1 MYCAAYN
8 KKRGLFTPVTDV
20 PIEVIGAGYM
30 TVQSKAIS
38 YRPSGTPSY
47 QLIYI
52 KSCKAPITYTIGNQE
67 YTAQKDDIILYRP
80 YEAQKYIY
88 TTDHEVLAY
97 WIHFDGT
104 EVENLM
110 KKFRINDI
118 KILHLTDTTISVPH
132 TIKMI
137 MNEINASHRFSQD
150 IISGELCTL
159 LAKLAQFNYL
169 SSNNFSKIDEIID
182 EIKINFS
189 DNTSNQDY
197 AYKCGLSL
205 PHFLRRFKQVTG
217 KSPLNYKLNLRIIHA
232 KQLITSTELSINQIA
247 QVVGFNDPFHFSRYF
262 KKLTGY
268 SPKEYREFFS
278 ENNNSRHKIQ

>member
-20 PIEVIGAGYM
+20 PIDVIGAGYM
-30 TVQSKAIS
+30 SVETKAPS
-38 YRPSGTPSY
+38 YRPNGTPSY

-52 KSCKAPITYTIGNQE
+52 KSCKNSITYTIGNQE
-67 YTAQKDDIILYRP
+67 YPAQKDDIIIYRP
-80 YEAQKYIY
+80 HETQKYNY
-88 TTDHEVLAY
+88 TVKDEALVY

-110 KKFRINDI
+110 KKFYINDI
-118 KILHLTDTTISVPH
+118 RVMRLTDTTISIPK
-132 TIKMI
+132 TIKKI
-137 MNEINASHRFSQD
+137 MNEINASHHFSHE
-150 IISGELCTL
+150 IISAELYGL

-169 SSNNFSKIDEIID
+169 NNNNFSKIDEIID

-205 PHFLRRFKQVTG
+205 PHFLRCFKQVTG
-217 KSPLNYKLNLRIIHA
+217 TSPLNYKLNLRINHA
-232 KQLITSTELSINQIA
+232 KQLITSTELSINQIS

-262 KKLTGY
+262 KKLTGH
-268 SPKEYREFFS
+268 SPKEYREKFS
-278 ENNNSRHKIQ
+278 KSIDNQLKI

>member
-8 KKRGLFTPVTDV
+8 KKRGLYTPVTDV
-20 PIEVIGAGYM
+20 PIDVIGAGYM

-38 YRPSGTPSY
+38 YRPNGTPSY

-52 KSCKAPITYTIGNQE
+52 KNCKAPITYTIGTQE
-67 YTAQKDDIILYRP
+67 YTAQNGDIVLYRP
-80 YEAQKYIY
+80 NETQKYIY
-88 TTDHEVLAY
+88 TANHELLAY

-104 EVENLM
+104 EVEKIM
-110 KKFRINDI
+110 KRLYINDI
-118 KILHLTDTTISVPH
+118 KVIHLTDTSISFPK
-132 TIKMI
+132 TIKKI
-137 MNEINASHRFSQD
+137 MNEINASHRFSHD
-150 IISGELCTL
+150 IISGELYSL

-169 SSNNFSKIDEIID
+169 SNNNFSKIDEIID

-217 KSPLNYKLNLRIIHA
+217 TSPLNYKLNLRINHA
-232 KQLITSTELSINQIA
+232 KQLITSTELSINQIS

-262 KKLTGY
+262 KKITGH
-268 SPKEYREFFS
+268 SPKEYRENFS
-278 ENNNSRHKIQ
+278 KNIIN

>member
-20 PIEVIGAGYM
+20 PIDVIGAGYM
-30 TVQSKAIS
+30 TVQAKAVS
-38 YRPSGTPSY
+38 NRPNGTPSY
-47 QLIYI
+47 QMIYI
-52 KSCKAPITYTIGNQE
+52 KSCKTPITYIIGNQE
-67 YTAQKDDIILYRP
+67 YTAQKDDIVLYRP
-80 YEAQKYIY
+80 NETQKYIY
-88 TTDHEVLAY
+88 TANHELLAY

-104 EVENLM
+104 IVESLM
-110 KKFRINDI
+110 KNFHLHDL
-118 KILHLTDTTISVPH
+118 KIIHLTDTTIAFTK
-132 TIKMI
+132 TIKRI

-150 IISGELCTL
+150 IISGELYTL

-169 SSNNFSKIDEIID
+169 NNNNFSKIDEIID

-205 PHFLRRFKQVTG
+205 PHFLRCFKQVTG
-217 KSPLNYKLNLRIIHA
+217 TSPLNYKLNIRVNHA
-232 KQLITSTELSINQIA
+232 KQLITSTELSINQIS

-262 KKLTGY
+262 KKLTGH
-268 SPKEYREFFS
+268 SPKEYREMFS
-278 ENNNSRHKIQ
+278 KNINNHLQN

>member
-30 TVQSKAIS
+30 TVQAKAVS

-52 KSCKAPITYTIGNQE
+52 KSCKAPITYIIGNQE
-67 YTAQKDDIILYRP
+67 FTAQKDDIILYRP
-80 YEAQKYIY
+80 YETQNYIY
-88 TTDHEVLAY
+88 TSEHELLAY

-104 EVENLM
+104 EIESLM
-110 KKFRINDI
+110 KKLYINDI
-118 KILHLTDTTISVPH
+118 RVMHLTDPSISVPK
-132 TIKMI
+132 TIKTI
-137 MNEINASHRFSQD
+137 MNEINASHRFSNE

-169 SSNNFSKIDEIID
+169 TNNNFSKIDEIID

-205 PHFLRRFKQVTG
+205 PHFLRCFKQVTG
-217 KSPLNYKLNLRIIHA
+217 TSPLNYKLNIRINHA
-232 KQLITSTELSINQIA
+232 KQLITSTELSINQIS

-262 KKLTGY
+262 KKLTGH
-268 SPKEYREFFS
+268 SPKEYREKFS
-278 ENNNSRHKIQ
+278 NSIDNQLKI

>member
-20 PIEVIGAGYM
+20 PIDVIDAGYM
-30 TVQSKAIS
+30 TVQAKAIS
-38 YRPSGTPSY
+38 YRPQGTPSY

-52 KSCKAPITYTIGNQE
+52 KTCKEPITYTIGDQD

-80 YEAQKYIY
+80 YEMQKYIY
-88 TTDHEVLAY
+88 TTNHDVLAY

-110 KKFRINDI
+110 KKLRINDI
-118 KILHLTDTTISVPH
+118 RILHLTDTTISITN
-132 TIKMI
+132 TIKTI
-137 MNEINASHRFSQD
+137 MNEINASHRFSHD

-217 KSPLNYKLNLRIIHA
+217 QSPLNYKLNLRINHA
-232 KQLITSTELSINQIA
+232 KQLITSTELSINQIS
-247 QVVGFNDPFHFSRYF
+247 QVIGFNDPFHFSRYF
-262 KKLTGY
+262 KKLTSY
-268 SPKEYREFFS
+268 SPKEYREKFS
-278 ENNNSRHKIQ
+278 KNIDNQLKK